1 MKYRI
6 EDTFDVSV
14 ERYWQTFFDDEFN
27 KALWK
32 ELDIEWE
39 PLVLDRKGEGSD
51 LVVVRKQKLTPRREM
66 PAIISKF
73 VKGKLSYVEENVFTA
88 KDNTMKTKTTPSFLA
103 EKIDTSGTFRVEV
116 LGPSKVNRIW
126 DGNCEVDIPL
136 VGGKVE
142 KILVEE
148 VKESYRK
155 ATAFTRKWHAE
166 HTA

>member
-39 PLVLDRKGEGSD
+39 TLVLDRKGEGSD

-73 VKGKLSYVEENVFTA
+73 VKGKLSYVEQNVFTA
-88 KDNTMKTKTTPSFLA
+88 ANNTMKTTTTPSFMA
-103 EKIDTSGTFRVEV
+103 DKIDTSGTFRIEV
-116 LGPSKVNRIW
+116 LGPNKVNRIW
-126 DGNCEVDIPL
+126 DGNCEVGIPL
-136 VGGKVE
+136 VGGKIE
-142 KILVEE
+142 
-148 VKESYRK
+148 
-155 ATAFTRKWHAE
+155 
-166 HTA
+166 